1 MFVLEKWKLL
11 TTQNSAC
18 PKSHATTSTRKLA
31 IRWVSCKASLACPCL
46 SPGLVF
52 LSNVGLFCRDKR
64 NEDNKNKSSQFKI
77 NIDFEKKY
85 INEVFQKYFKK
96 YFFVEWE

>member
-1 MFVLEKWKLL
+1 
-11 TTQNSAC
+11 
-18 PKSHATTSTRKLA
+18 
-31 IRWVSCKASLACPCL
+31 
-46 SPGLVF
+46 VF

-96 YFFVEWE
+96 YFFVE